1 MRKSAGLGLIVM
13 VIAFFVV
20 ISVSGVPLVWLMH
33 SIVPLSGVSAQNQLT
48 VLVSPQI
55 PTAVGQNMTITVQ
68 DRQTGQPIPSAT
80 VSISLNGN
88 HLVDLATN
96 ALGQV
101 SFDYPGET
109 TIIVVSSGGYSSELV
124 VLPNVPDAWSRDT
137 IISIAVAVVSGLLVA
152 YLSKRY
158 ID

>member
-1 MRKSAGLGLIVM
+1 M
-13 VIAFFVV
+13 
-20 ISVSGVPLVWLMH
+20 
-33 SIVPLSGVSAQNQLT
+33 PLSGVQNQLT

-68 DRQTGQPIPSAT
+68 DRQTTQPIQGAT
-80 VSISLNGN
+80 VSVSLNGN

-109 TIIVVSSGGYSSELV
+109 TIIVVSSGSYTSELV
-124 VLPNVPDAWSRDT
+124 VLPNVPDAWPRDT
-137 IISIAVAVVSGLLVA
+137 VMSITVAVVSGLIVA
-152 YLSKRY
+152 FLSKRY